1 MLSVAVHSEYENVM
15 PLISFCFHF
24 QKLRGKNRQRDGGR
38 EKMAGEEVG
47 GTEGGREGGGERVC
61 CLVVWSRVS
70 VRELH
75 LHASVPSSFLLPGSQ
90 SLLWPVSRK

>member
-24 QKLRGKNRQRDGGR
+24 QKLRGKDRQRDGGR

-47 GTEGGREGGGERVC
+47 GTEGGREGGREFVVLLCGPVC
-61 CLVVWSRVS
+61 L
-70 VRELH
+70 
-75 LHASVPSSFLLPGSQ
+75 
-90 SLLWPVSRK
+90 